1 MINYFD
7 KKSMNSN
14 LMSTSLTK
22 FLSDGNCI
30 YQIIGKAER
39 NENVNIKLYNILR
52 KYVNDPT
59 KHPFISRDFLQSKV
73 KSLDMIKNSRRKTYF
88 TSCTFCLSGKK
99 CFNEINNRF
108 FTVDFMTKNG
118 KRSIKICHP
127 DISKCR
133 NRITLGLHIDFSFT
147 YNGRYL
153 EITDIFPL
161 KEKYNIPKKKDSFK
175 DDNAQ
180 KFDINFDFPSL
191 NSTIKI
197 VNVSSSN
204 NYSSAL
210 SSTTDIIDTKTK
222 ISCNSTVAES
232 EDECNLKEV
241 TAKTDIELDIEA
253 NIEANI
259 ETESDSFS
267 ELVSSNTKKII
278 VPPELIKKLNF
289 TLNHLNN
296 EREILK
302 KSFIEL
308 ENETMKE
315 VQHLEEDLYNK
326 YGRIV
331 NDTDFTYSIS

>member
-1 MINYFD
+1 
-7 KKSMNSN
+7 
-14 LMSTSLTK
+14 
-22 FLSDGNCI
+22 
-30 YQIIGKAER
+30 
-39 NENVNIKLYNILR
+39 
-52 KYVNDPT
+52 
-59 KHPFISRDFLQSKV
+59 
-73 KSLDMIKNSRRKTYF
+73 
-88 TSCTFCLSGKK
+88 
-99 CFNEINNRF
+99 
-108 FTVDFMTKNG
+108 MTKNG

-161 KEKYNIPKKKDSFK
+161 KEKNNIPKKKDSFK
-175 DDNAQ
+175 VNNNAK

-197 VNVSSSN
+197 VNVSSSVN

-210 SSTTDIIDTKTK
+210 SSTTDIIDTK
-222 ISCNSTVAES
+222 IQLSCNSTVNECEA
-232 EDECNLKEV
+232 ECNLKDV
-241 TAKTDIELDIEA
+241 TAKADIEIDIEA
-253 NIEANI
+253 NIETII

-308 ENETMKE
+308 ENETIKE
-315 VQHLEEDLYNK
+315 VKYLEEDLYNK